1 MRLIHLLVFF
11 CISTFAIGQNRI
23 AYLSNQSGN
32 FDLFIIDEDG
42 KNQQQLTQNQ
52 GWDWAPKWNAHLQA
66 IQASQVPALLLD
78 DLSDDE
84 IESLTRTREEGGI
97 IEQAARIHN
106 RLAHYKNKA
115 ELARETGVS
124 RSNICHLIR
133 VHKLAEDIKAVIRA
147 HPGKVKLGH
156 AKVLAGLEIE
166 QQRSLLDQVIQY
178 GLSVHETE
186 TRAREMRSGEHCQ
199 QQHENPQDKPV
210 EVIRLEQEV
219 SQLIGCETRIEPAKH
234 QLVIDYSN
242 IDILDGIL
250 TRLGYEGSG

>member
-1 MRLIHLLVFF
+1 MKLIDIDLITRGQWAAAFHGLSAETIAQARLAGIAQAVQLRSSENGQYE
-11 CISTFAIGQNRI
+11 IIGPPDPWFL
-23 AYLSNQSGN
+23 A
-32 FDLFIIDEDG
+32 
-42 KNQQQLTQNQ
+42 
-52 GWDWAPKWNAHLQA
+52 QA